1 MSTIRLTRKHWMA
14 SGIVVLVAII
24 VGVGVAAAA
33 IPDSSTGIITACYQK
48 QRGMLR
54 VIDAQAGQRCRK
66 SERQLSWS
74 QKGPQG
80 PVGPPGPAGPP
91 GPQGPQGEPGISG
104 REVVSASFTA
114 EGQPPCPPNALC
126 ALQTTRKAAL
136 CPPGKNVLGGGYLLT
151 QNQLV
156 RHDVYGSRPYKRR
169 RVRIQCHHSRV
180 GGRNSQLR
188 REESK
193 QLHWIHRICHLCYY
207 AVIWRQMGGA
217 ATLGGALRAID

>member
-1 MSTIRLTRKHWMA
+1 MGPSELPSVTTARDYRSTQESLVKGAAVLSRKMWIA
-14 SGIVVLVAII
+14 SGVVVLLAVMA
-24 VGVGVAAAA
+24 GVGVAAAA
-33 IPDSSTGIITACYQK
+33 IPNSGTGIITACYQK

-54 VIDAQAGQRCRK
+54 VIDAQAGEHCRK

-74 QKGPQG
+74 QKGPQ
-80 PVGPPGPAGPP
+80 GPAGPP

-136 CPPGKNVLGGGYLLT
+136 CPAGKNVLGGGYLLT

-156 RHDVYGSRPYKRR
+156 RHDVYGSRPINTGEFGYNATSPGWGVEIVNYETKNPNNFIGFK
-169 RVRIQCHHSRV
+169 VYA
-180 GGRNSQLR
+180 
-188 REESK
+188 
-193 QLHWIHRICHLCYY
+193 IC
-207 AVIWRQMGGA
+207 AVTQ
-217 ATLGGALRAID
+217 

>member
-1 MSTIRLTRKHWMA
+1 MSTIRLTKKHWMA

-156 RHDVYGSRPYKRR
+156 RHDVYGSRPINAGEFGYNATTPGWG
-169 RVRIQCHHSRV
+169 VEIV
-180 GGRNSQLR
+180 N
-188 REESK
+188 
-193 QLHWIHRICHLCYY
+193 Y
-207 AVIWRQMGGA
+207 AEKNPNNFIGFTVY
-217 ATLGGALRAID
+217 ATCAITQ